1 METGRNEAAES
12 SDHPLTARRMHRLGR
27 VASALPVIFL
37 LFDGATK
44 VAGLAPAVDGTVQL
58 GYPGHLV
65 VPIGAVLLVCTL
77 LYVLPRTAI
86 VGAVLLTGYLGGAAA
101 TQVRVESWW
110 FLFPVLL
117 GALLWAGLY
126 LRDGRLR
133 TLVRLPATGGS
144 DGEGA
149 R

>member
-12 SDHPLTARRMHRLGR
+12 SDHPRTARRVRRLGW
-27 VASALPVIFL
+27 VGSALPVAFL
-37 LFDGATK
+37 LFDGVTK
-44 VAGLAPAVDGTVQL
+44 ITGLAPAVEGTVRL
-58 GYPGHLV
+58 GYPEHLV
-65 VPIGAVLLVCTL
+65 VPIGAVLLVCAL

-86 VGAVLLTGYLGGAAA
+86 LGAVLLTGYLGGAAA

-117 GALLWAGLY
+117 GVLLWAGLY
-126 LRDGRLR
+126 LRDERLR
-133 TLVRLPATGGS
+133 ALVPLRAASESAEGGS
-144 DGEGA
+144 